1 MNNVINKIL
10 NSIIHFTR
18 SQCSCI
24 NVGVTCSN
32 LGISQCTNKSSCSV
46 LQPLYLLKMD

>member
-10 NSIIHFTR
+10 NSVVDFTGN
-18 SQCSCI
+18 QGSCI

-32 LGISQCTNKSSCSV
+32 LGILQCMKKSSSSV
-46 LQPLYLLKMD
+46 WHPLYLLKMD